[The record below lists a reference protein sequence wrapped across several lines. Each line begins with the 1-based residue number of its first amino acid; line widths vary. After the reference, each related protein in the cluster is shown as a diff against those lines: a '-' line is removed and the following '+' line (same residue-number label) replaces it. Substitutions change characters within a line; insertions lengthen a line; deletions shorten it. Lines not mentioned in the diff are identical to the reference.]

1 MKKKLIYV
9 VLCLTMALPAGAQK
23 YYNGAI
29 GITDV
34 SLWQQ
39 GESLYIDMQI
49 DMRNLK
55 VDNDRT
61 LTLTPMLVS
70 ADRNLVLPEII
81 INGRRRQKAYVRSMA
96 LNSDTELG
104 VPSNK
109 KEVLN
114 YTQVIPYQPWMEN
127 ASLAL
132 EENLCGCGGHQEV
145 LAQEPIPNEISTEI
159 KRLSALHP
167 ILSHIQLP
175 ADRLEVRSKQYE
187 AHLEFP
193 VNKSVI
199 LPDYMNNK
207 SELQNIQKMLSETLN
222 DKGLNVKGIYIEGFA
237 SPEGAL
243 KLNEQLSVKRAE
255 ALKNYLS
262 AQGQIPAGLCHVSF
276 GGENWDGLVKTLES
290 STLKEKATLLDI
302 IEHTSDIALRKQKL
316 KNVNGGVPYR
326 VMLRELYPALR
337 KVNCRVDYTT
347 DITIAAQAD
356 AEDTNLNAA
365 ATALS
370 ARNLPA
376 ARQYLDKSNPQT
388 AEYANNNGAYYLL
401 NGQPEQAIIE
411 FNKAIQKG
419 SEAARSNLAEM
430 EKVMKMR
437 KK

>member
-9 VLCLTMALPAGAQK
+9 VLCLTMALPVAAQK

-96 LNSDTELG
+96 LNSETNLG

-109 KEVLN
+109 KEVLS

-193 VNKSVI
+193 VNKAVI
-199 LPDYMNNK
+199 LPDYMDNK

-243 KLNEQLSVKRAE
+243 RLNEQLSVKRAE

-262 AQGQIPAGLCHVSF
+262 VQGQIPAGLCHVSF
-276 GGENWDGLVKTLES
+276 GGENWDGLLKALES

-302 IEHTSDIALRKQKL
+302 IEHTPDIALRKQKL
-316 KNVNGGVPYR
+316 KNVNGGAPYR

-347 DITIAAQAD
+347 DITVAAQAD
-356 AEDTNLNAA
+356 AEDTNLNMAA
-365 ATALS
+365 DALS

-401 NGQPEQAIIE
+401 DGQPEQAIAE

-419 SEAARSNLAEM
+419 SEAARNNLAEM

>member
-39 GESLYIDMQI
+39 GKSLYIDMQI

-127 ASLAL
+127 ASMTL

-302 IEHTSDIALRKQKL
+302 IEYTSDIALRKQKL

-370 ARNLPA
+370 ERNLTA

>member
-1 MKKKLIYV
+1 MKKKLIYAA
-9 VLCLTMALPAGAQK
+9 LCLAMALPAGAQK
-23 YYNGAI
+23 YYNDAI
-29 GITDV
+29 SITDV

-96 LNSDTELG
+96 LNSETNLG

-109 KEVLN
+109 KEVLS
-114 YTQVIPYQPWMEN
+114 YTQIIPYQPWMEN
-127 ASLAL
+127 ASLNL

-145 LAQEPIPNEISTEI
+145 LTQEPIPNEISTEI
-159 KRLSALHP
+159 KRLSAIHP

-193 VNKSVI
+193 VNQSVI

-255 ALKNYLS
+255 ALKNYLT

-276 GGENWDGLVKTLES
+276 GGENWDGLVKALES
-290 STLKEKATLLDI
+290 STLKEKTTLLDI
-302 IEHTSDIALRKQKL
+302 IEQTSDIALRKQKL
-316 KNVNGGVPYR
+316 KNVNGGAPYR

-370 ARNLPA
+370 ERNLTT

-388 AEYANNNGAYYLL
+388 AEYANNSGSYYLL
-401 NGQPEQAIIE
+401 NGQPEQAIVE

>member
-356 AEDTNLNAA
+356 AEDTNLNMAA
-365 ATALS
+365 DALS

>member
-1 MKKKLIYV
+1 MKKKLIYA
-9 VLCLTMALPAGAQK
+9 VLCLAMALPAGAQK
-23 YYNGAI
+23 YYNDAI
-29 GITDV
+29 SITDV

-70 ADRNLVLPEII
+70 AGRNLVLPEII

-96 LNSDTELG
+96 LNSETNLG

-109 KEVLN
+109 KEVLS
-114 YTQVIPYQPWMEN
+114 YTQVIPYQSWMEN
-127 ASLAL
+127 ASLNL

-145 LAQEPIPNEISTEI
+145 LTQEPIPNEISTEI
-159 KRLSALHP
+159 KRLSAIHP

-193 VNKSVI
+193 VNQSVI

-255 ALKNYLS
+255 ALKNYLT

-276 GGENWDGLVKTLES
+276 GGENWDGLVKALES
-290 STLKEKATLLDI
+290 STLKEKTTLLDI
-302 IEHTSDIALRKQKL
+302 IEQTSDIALRKQKL
-316 KNVNGGVPYR
+316 KNVNGGAPYR

-347 DITIAAQAD
+347 DISIAAQAD

-370 ARNLPA
+370 ERNLTA

>member
-1 MKKKLIYV
+1 MKKKLIYAA
-9 VLCLTMALPAGAQK
+9 LCLAMALPAGAQK
-23 YYNGAI
+23 YYNDAI
-29 GITDV
+29 SITDV

-96 LNSDTELG
+96 LNSETNLG

-109 KEVLN
+109 KEVLS
-114 YTQVIPYQPWMEN
+114 YTQVIPYQSWMEN
-127 ASLAL
+127 ASLNL

-145 LAQEPIPNEISTEI
+145 LTQEPIPNEISTEI
-159 KRLSALHP
+159 KRLSAIHP

-193 VNKSVI
+193 VNQSVI

-255 ALKNYLS
+255 ALKNYLT

-276 GGENWDGLVKTLES
+276 GGENWDGLVKALES
-290 STLKEKATLLDI
+290 STLKEKTTLLDI
-302 IEHTSDIALRKQKL
+302 IEQTSDIALRKQKL
-316 KNVNGGVPYR
+316 KNVNGGAPYR

-347 DITIAAQAD
+347 DISIAAQAD

-370 ARNLPA
+370 ERNLTA

>member
-1 MKKKLIYV
+1 MKKKLIYAA
-9 VLCLTMALPAGAQK
+9 LCLAMALPAGAQK
-23 YYNGAI
+23 YYNDAI
-29 GITDV
+29 SITDV

-96 LNSDTELG
+96 LNSETNLG
-104 VPSNK
+104 VPSNR
-109 KEVLN
+109 KEVLS
-114 YTQVIPYQPWMEN
+114 YTQIIPYQPWMEN
-127 ASLAL
+127 ASLNL

-145 LAQEPIPNEISTEI
+145 LTQELIPNEISTEI
-159 KRLSALHP
+159 KRLSAIHP

-193 VNKSVI
+193 VNQSVI

-255 ALKNYLS
+255 ALKSYLT

-276 GGENWDGLVKTLES
+276 GGENWDGLVKALES
-290 STLKEKATLLDI
+290 STLKEKSTLLNI
-302 IEHTSDIALRKQKL
+302 IEQTSDIALRKQKL
-316 KNVNGGVPYR
+316 KNVNAGAPYR

-370 ARNLPA
+370 ERNLTA

-419 SEAARSNLAEM
+419 SEAAQSNLAEM

>member
-1 MKKKLIYV
+1 MKKKLIYAA
-9 VLCLTMALPAGAQK
+9 LCLAMALPAGAQK
-23 YYNGAI
+23 YYNDAI
-29 GITDV
+29 SITDV

-70 ADRNLVLPEII
+70 ADHNLVLPEII

-96 LNSDTELG
+96 LNSETNLG

-109 KEVLN
+109 KEVLS

-127 ASLAL
+127 ASLNL

-145 LAQEPIPNEISTEI
+145 LTQEPIPNEISTEI
-159 KRLSALHP
+159 KRLSAIHP

-193 VNKSVI
+193 VNKFVI
-199 LPDYMNNK
+199 LPDYVNNK

-222 DKGLNVKGIYIEGFA
+222 DKVLNVKGIYIEGFA

-255 ALKNYLS
+255 ALKNYLT

-276 GGENWDGLVKTLES
+276 GGENWDGLVKALES

-316 KNVNGGVPYR
+316 KNVNGGASYR

-370 ARNLPA
+370 ERNLTA
-376 ARQYLDKSNPQT
+376 ARQYLDQSNPQT

>member
-1 MKKKLIYV
+1 MKKKLIYAA
-9 VLCLTMALPAGAQK
+9 LCLAMALPAGAQK
-23 YYNGAI
+23 YYKDAI
-29 GITDV
+29 SITDV

-96 LNSDTELG
+96 LNSETNLG

-109 KEVLN
+109 KEVLS
-114 YTQVIPYQPWMEN
+114 YTQIIPYQPWMEN
-127 ASLAL
+127 ASLNL

-145 LAQEPIPNEISTEI
+145 LTQEPIPNEISTEI
-159 KRLSALHP
+159 KRLSAIHP

-193 VNKSVI
+193 VNQSVI

-255 ALKNYLS
+255 ALKSYLT

-276 GGENWDGLVKTLES
+276 GGENWDGLVKALES

-302 IEHTSDIALRKQKL
+302 IEQTSDIALRKQKL
-316 KNVNGGVPYR
+316 KNVNGGAPYR

-370 ARNLPA
+370 ERNLTA

-419 SEAARSNLAEM
+419 SEAAQSNLAEM

>member
-23 YYNGAI
+23 YYNGVI

-356 AEDTNLNAA
+356 AEDTNLNMAA
-365 ATALS
+365 DALS

>member
-1 MKKKLIYV
+1 MKKKLIYAA
-9 VLCLTMALPAGAQK
+9 LCLAMALPAGAQK
-23 YYNGAI
+23 YYNDAI
-29 GITDV
+29 SITDV

-39 GESLYIDMQI
+39 GESLYIDMQM

-96 LNSDTELG
+96 LNSETNLG

-109 KEVLN
+109 KEVLS
-114 YTQVIPYQPWMEN
+114 YTQIIPYQPWMEN
-127 ASLAL
+127 ASLNL

-145 LAQEPIPNEISTEI
+145 LTQEPIPNEISTEI
-159 KRLSALHP
+159 KRLSAIHP

-193 VNKSVI
+193 VNQSVI

-255 ALKNYLS
+255 ALKSYLT

-276 GGENWDGLVKTLES
+276 GGENWDGLVKALES
-290 STLKEKATLLDI
+290 STLKEKSTLLDI
-302 IEHTSDIALRKQKL
+302 IEQTSDIALRKQKL
-316 KNVNGGVPYR
+316 KNVNGGASYR

-370 ARNLPA
+370 ERNLTA

-419 SEAARSNLAEM
+419 SEAAQSNLEEM

>member
-1 MKKKLIYV
+1 MKKKLIYAA
-9 VLCLTMALPAGAQK
+9 LCLAMALPAGAQK
-23 YYNGAI
+23 YYNDAI
-29 GITDV
+29 SITDV

-96 LNSDTELG
+96 LNSETNLG

-109 KEVLN
+109 KEVLS
-114 YTQVIPYQPWMEN
+114 YTQIIPYQPWMEN
-127 ASLAL
+127 ASLNL

-145 LAQEPIPNEISTEI
+145 LTQEPIPNEISTEI
-159 KRLSALHP
+159 KRLSAIHP

-193 VNKSVI
+193 VNQSVI

-255 ALKNYLS
+255 ALKNYLT
-262 AQGQIPAGLCHVSF
+262 AQGQISAGLCHVSF
-276 GGENWDGLVKTLES
+276 GGENWDGLVKALES
-290 STLKEKATLLDI
+290 STLKEKSTLLDI
-302 IEHTSDIALRKQKL
+302 IEQTSDIALRKQKL
-316 KNVNGGVPYR
+316 KNVNGGAPYR

-370 ARNLPA
+370 ERNLTA
-376 ARQYLDKSNPQT
+376 ARQYLDQSNPQT

-401 NGQPEQAIIE
+401 NGQPEQAVIE

-419 SEAARSNLAEM
+419 SEAAQSNLAEM

>member
-9 VLCLTMALPAGAQK
+9 VLCLTMALPVSAQK
-23 YYNGAI
+23 YYNDAI

-302 IEHTSDIALRKQKL
+302 IEYTSDIALRKQKL

-356 AEDTNLNAA
+356 AEDTNLNMAA
-365 ATALS
+365 DALS

>member
-1 MKKKLIYV
+1 MKKKLIYAA
-9 VLCLTMALPAGAQK
+9 LCLAMALPAGAQK
-23 YYNGAI
+23 YYNDAI
-29 GITDV
+29 SITDV

-96 LNSDTELG
+96 LNSETNLG

-109 KEVLN
+109 KEVLS
-114 YTQVIPYQPWMEN
+114 YTQIIPYQPWMEN
-127 ASLAL
+127 ASLNL

-145 LAQEPIPNEISTEI
+145 LTQEPIPNEISTEI
-159 KRLSALHP
+159 KRLSAIHP

-193 VNKSVI
+193 VNQSVI

-255 ALKNYLS
+255 ALKNYLT

-276 GGENWDGLVKTLES
+276 GGENWDGLVKALES

-302 IEHTSDIALRKQKL
+302 IEQTSDIALRKQKL
-316 KNVNGGVPYR
+316 KNVNGGAPYR

-370 ARNLPA
+370 ERNLTA
-376 ARQYLDKSNPQT
+376 ARQYLDKSNSQT

-419 SEAARSNLAEM
+419 SEAAQSNLAEM

>member
-1 MKKKLIYV
+1 MKKKLIYA
-9 VLCLTMALPAGAQK
+9 VLCIVVALPAAAQK
-23 YYNGAI
+23 YYNDAI
-29 GITDV
+29 SITGV

-61 LTLTPMLVS
+61 LTLTPMLLS
-70 ADRNLVLPEII
+70 ADHNLTLPEII

-96 LNSDTELG
+96 LNSETNLG

-109 KEVLN
+109 KEVIS
-114 YTQVIPYQPWMEN
+114 YTQIIPYQPWMEN
-127 ASLAL
+127 ASLNL

-145 LAQEPIPNEISTEI
+145 VAQELIPNETSTEI
-159 KRLSALHP
+159 KRLSAIHP

-199 LPDYMNNK
+199 LPDYMNNA
-207 SELQNIQKMLSETLN
+207 SELQNIRKMLSETLN

-255 ALKNYLS
+255 ALKNYLT

-276 GGENWDGLVKTLES
+276 GGENWDGLLKSLEA
-290 STLKEKATLLDI
+290 STLKEKATLIDI
-302 IEHTSDIALRKQKL
+302 IEHTADISLRKEKL
-316 KNVNGGVPYR
+316 KKVDGGVPYR
-326 VMLRELYPALR
+326 VMLRELYPVLR

-347 DITIAAQAD
+347 DITVAAQAD

-370 ARNLPA
+370 ERNLTA

-401 NGQPEQAIIE
+401 NGQPEQAILE

-419 SEAARSNLAEM
+419 SEAARSNLEEM
-430 EKVMKMR
+430 GKVMKMQ

>member
-1 MKKKLIYV
+1 MKKKLIYAA
-9 VLCLTMALPAGAQK
+9 LCLAMALPAGAQK
-23 YYNGAI
+23 YYNDAI
-29 GITDV
+29 NITDV

-70 ADRNLVLPEII
+70 ADHNLVLPEII

-96 LNSDTELG
+96 LNSETYLG

-109 KEVLN
+109 KEVLS

-127 ASLAL
+127 ASLNL

-145 LAQEPIPNEISTEI
+145 LTQEPIPNEISTEI
-159 KRLSALHP
+159 KRLSAIHP

-255 ALKNYLS
+255 ALKNYLT

-276 GGENWDGLVKTLES
+276 GGENWDGLVKALES

-316 KNVNGGVPYR
+316 KNVNGGASYR

-370 ARNLPA
+370 ERKLTA
-376 ARQYLDKSNPQT
+376 ARQYLDKSNSQT

>member
-1 MKKKLIYV
+1 MKKKLIYAA
-9 VLCLTMALPAGAQK
+9 LCLAMALPAGAQK
-23 YYNGAI
+23 YYNDAI
-29 GITDV
+29 SITDV

-81 INGRRRQKAYVRSMA
+81 INGRRRQKAYVRSMV
-96 LNSDTELG
+96 LNSETNLG

-109 KEVLN
+109 KEVLS
-114 YTQVIPYQPWMEN
+114 YTQIIPYQPWMEN
-127 ASLAL
+127 ASLNL

-145 LAQEPIPNEISTEI
+145 LTQEPIPNEISTEI
-159 KRLSALHP
+159 KRLSAIHP

-193 VNKSVI
+193 VNQSVI

-255 ALKNYLS
+255 ALKNYLT

-276 GGENWDGLVKTLES
+276 GGENWDGLVKALES
-290 STLKEKATLLDI
+290 STLKEKSTLLDI
-302 IEHTSDIALRKQKL
+302 IEQTSDIALRKQKL
-316 KNVNGGVPYR
+316 KNVNGGAPYR

-370 ARNLPA
+370 ERNLTA

-419 SEAARSNLAEM
+419 SEAAQSNLAEM

>member
-9 VLCLTMALPAGAQK
+9 VLCLTMALPVSAQK
-23 YYNGAI
+23 YYNDAI

-127 ASLAL
+127 ASLTL

-356 AEDTNLNAA
+356 AEDTNLNMAA
-365 ATALS
+365 DALS

-401 NGQPEQAIIE
+401 DGQPEQAIAE

-419 SEAARSNLAEM
+419 SEAARNNLAEM

>member
-1 MKKKLIYV
+1 MKKKLIYAA
-9 VLCLTMALPAGAQK
+9 LCLAMALPAGAQK
-23 YYNGAI
+23 YYNDAI
-29 GITDV
+29 SITDV

-70 ADRNLVLPEII
+70 ADHNLVLPEII

-96 LNSDTELG
+96 LNSETNLG

-109 KEVLN
+109 KEVLS

-127 ASLAL
+127 ASLNL

-145 LAQEPIPNEISTEI
+145 LTQEPIPNEISTEI
-159 KRLSALHP
+159 KRLSAIHP

-255 ALKNYLS
+255 ALKNYLT

-276 GGENWDGLVKTLES
+276 GGENWDGLVKALES

-316 KNVNGGVPYR
+316 KNVNGGASYR

-370 ARNLPA
+370 ERNLMA
-376 ARQYLDKSNPQT
+376 ARQYLDQSNPQT

>member
-1 MKKKLIYV
+1 MKKKLIYAA
-9 VLCLTMALPAGAQK
+9 LCLAMALPAGAQK
-23 YYNGAI
+23 YYNDAI
-29 GITDV
+29 SITDV

-96 LNSDTELG
+96 LNSETNLG

-109 KEVLN
+109 KEVLS
-114 YTQVIPYQPWMEN
+114 YTQIIPYQPWMEN
-127 ASLAL
+127 ASLNL

-145 LAQEPIPNEISTEI
+145 LTQEPIPNEISTEI
-159 KRLSALHP
+159 KRLSAIHP

-193 VNKSVI
+193 VNQSVI

-255 ALKNYLS
+255 ALKNYLT

-276 GGENWDGLVKTLES
+276 GGENWDGLVKALES
-290 STLKEKATLLDI
+290 STLKEKSTLLDI
-302 IEHTSDIALRKQKL
+302 IEQTSDIALRKQKL
-316 KNVNGGVPYR
+316 KNVNGGAPYR

-370 ARNLPA
+370 ERNLTA

-419 SEAARSNLAEM
+419 SEAAQSNLAEM

>member
-1 MKKKLIYV
+1 MKKKLIYAA
-9 VLCLTMALPAGAQK
+9 LCLAMALPAGAQK
-23 YYNGAI
+23 YYNDAI
-29 GITDV
+29 SITDV

-96 LNSDTELG
+96 LNSETNLG

-109 KEVLN
+109 KEVLS
-114 YTQVIPYQPWMEN
+114 YTQIIPYQPWMEN
-127 ASLAL
+127 ASLNL

-145 LAQEPIPNEISTEI
+145 LTQEPIPNEISTEI
-159 KRLSALHP
+159 KRLSAIHP

-255 ALKNYLS
+255 ALKNYLT
-262 AQGQIPAGLCHVSF
+262 AQEQIPAGLCHVSF
-276 GGENWDGLVKTLES
+276 GGENWDGLVKALES
-290 STLKEKATLLDI
+290 SALKEKATLLDI

-326 VMLRELYPALR
+326 VMLKELYPALR

-370 ARNLPA
+370 ERNLAA
-376 ARQYLDKSNPQT
+376 ARQYLDKSNSQT

-411 FNKAIQKG
+411 FNKAIRKG

>member
-1 MKKKLIYV
+1 MKKKLIYAA
-9 VLCLTMALPAGAQK
+9 LCLAMALPAGAQK
-23 YYNGAI
+23 YYNDAI
-29 GITDV
+29 SITDV

-96 LNSDTELG
+96 LNSETNLG

-109 KEVLN
+109 KEVLS
-114 YTQVIPYQPWMEN
+114 YTQIIPYQPWMEK
-127 ASLAL
+127 ASLNL

-145 LAQEPIPNEISTEI
+145 LTQEPIPNEISTEI
-159 KRLSALHP
+159 KRLSAIHP

-193 VNKSVI
+193 VNQSVI

-255 ALKNYLS
+255 ALKNYLT

-276 GGENWDGLVKTLES
+276 GGENWDGLVKALES

-302 IEHTSDIALRKQKL
+302 IEQTSDIALRKQKL
-316 KNVNGGVPYR
+316 KNVNGGASYR

-370 ARNLPA
+370 QRNLTA

-401 NGQPEQAIIE
+401 NGQPEQAILE

>member
-1 MKKKLIYV
+1 MKKKLIYAA
-9 VLCLTMALPAGAQK
+9 LCLAMALPAGAQK
-23 YYNGAI
+23 YYNDAI
-29 GITDV
+29 SITDV

-61 LTLTPMLVS
+61 LTLTPMLVR

-96 LNSDTELG
+96 LNSETNLG

-109 KEVLN
+109 KEVLS
-114 YTQVIPYQPWMEN
+114 YTQIIPYQPWMEN
-127 ASLAL
+127 ASLNL

-145 LAQEPIPNEISTEI
+145 LTQEPIPNEISTEI
-159 KRLSALHP
+159 KRLSAIHP

-243 KLNEQLSVKRAE
+243 KLNGQLSVKRAE
-255 ALKNYLS
+255 ALKNYLT

-276 GGENWDGLVKTLES
+276 GGENWDGLVKALES
-290 STLKEKATLLDI
+290 STLKEKTTLLDI
-302 IEHTSDIALRKQKL
+302 IEQTSDIALRKQKL
-316 KNVNGGVPYR
+316 KNVNGGASYR

-356 AEDTNLNAA
+356 DEDTNLNAA

-370 ARNLPA
+370 ERNLTA
-376 ARQYLDKSNPQT
+376 ARQYLEQSNPQT

>member
-1 MKKKLIYV
+1 MKKKLIYA
-9 VLCLTMALPAGAQK
+9 VLCLAMALPAGAQK
-23 YYNGAI
+23 YYNDAI
-29 GITDV
+29 SITDV

-96 LNSDTELG
+96 LNSETNLG

-109 KEVLN
+109 KEVLS
-114 YTQVIPYQPWMEN
+114 YTQVIPYQSWMEN
-127 ASLAL
+127 ASLNL

-145 LAQEPIPNEISTEI
+145 LTQEPIPNEISTEI
-159 KRLSALHP
+159 KRLSAIHP

-193 VNKSVI
+193 VNQSVI

-255 ALKNYLS
+255 ALKNYLT

-276 GGENWDGLVKTLES
+276 GGENWDGLVKALES
-290 STLKEKATLLDI
+290 STLKEKTTLLDI
-302 IEHTSDIALRKQKL
+302 IEQTSDIALRKQKL
-316 KNVNGGVPYR
+316 KNVNGGAPYR

-347 DITIAAQAD
+347 DISIAAQAD

-370 ARNLPA
+370 ERSLTA

>member
-9 VLCLTMALPAGAQK
+9 VLCLTMALPVSAQK
-23 YYNGAI
+23 YYNDAI

-127 ASLAL
+127 ASMTL

-159 KRLSALHP
+159 RRLSALHP

-187 AHLEFP
+187 AYLEFP

-302 IEHTSDIALRKQKL
+302 IEYTSDIALRKQKL

-356 AEDTNLNAA
+356 AEDTNLNMAA
-365 ATALS
+365 DALS

>member
-1 MKKKLIYV
+1 MKKKLIYAA
-9 VLCLTMALPAGAQK
+9 LCLAMALPAGAQK
-23 YYNGAI
+23 YYNDAI
-29 GITDV
+29 SITDV

-96 LNSDTELG
+96 LNSETNLG

-109 KEVLN
+109 KEVLS
-114 YTQVIPYQPWMEN
+114 YTQIIPYQPWMEN
-127 ASLAL
+127 ASLNL

-145 LAQEPIPNEISTEI
+145 LTQEPIPNEISTEI
-159 KRLSALHP
+159 KRLSAIHP

-193 VNKSVI
+193 VNQSVI

-255 ALKNYLS
+255 ALKNYLT

-276 GGENWDGLVKTLES
+276 GGENWDGLVKALES

-302 IEHTSDIALRKQKL
+302 IEQTSDIALRKQKL
-316 KNVNGGVPYR
+316 KNVNGGASYR

-370 ARNLPA
+370 ERNLTA

>member
-1 MKKKLIYV
+1 MKKKLIYAA
-9 VLCLTMALPAGAQK
+9 LCLAMALPAGAQK
-23 YYNGAI
+23 YYNDAI
-29 GITDV
+29 SITDV

-96 LNSDTELG
+96 LNSETNLG

-109 KEVLN
+109 KEVLS
-114 YTQVIPYQPWMEN
+114 YTQIIPYQPWMEN
-127 ASLAL
+127 ASLNL

-145 LAQEPIPNEISTEI
+145 LTQEPIPNEISTEI
-159 KRLSALHP
+159 KRLSAIHP

-193 VNKSVI
+193 VNQSVI

-255 ALKNYLS
+255 ALKNYLT

-276 GGENWDGLVKTLES
+276 GGENWDGLVKALES
-290 STLKEKATLLDI
+290 STLKEKSTLLDI
-302 IEHTSDIALRKQKL
+302 IEQTSDIALRKQKL
-316 KNVNGGVPYR
+316 KNVNGGAPYR

-370 ARNLPA
+370 ERNLTA
-376 ARQYLDKSNPQT
+376 ARQYLDQSNPQT

-419 SEAARSNLAEM
+419 SEAAQSNLAEM

>member
-39 GESLYIDMQI
+39 GKSLYIDMQI

-109 KEVLN
+109 KEVLH

-127 ASLAL
+127 ASLTL

-316 KNVNGGVPYR
+316 KNVNGGAPYR

-347 DITIAAQAD
+347 DITVAAQAD
-356 AEDTNLNAA
+356 AEDTNLNMACLLYTSDAA
-365 ATALS
+365 
-370 ARNLPA
+370 
-376 ARQYLDKSNPQT
+376 D
-388 AEYANNNGAYYLL
+388 E
-401 NGQPEQAIIE
+401 
-411 FNKAIQKG
+411 
-419 SEAARSNLAEM
+419 
-430 EKVMKMR
+430 
-437 KK
+437 

>member
-1 MKKKLIYV
+1 MKKKLIYAA
-9 VLCLTMALPAGAQK
+9 LCLAMALPAGAQK
-23 YYNGAI
+23 YYNDAI
-29 GITDV
+29 SITDV

-70 ADRNLVLPEII
+70 ADHNLVLPEII

-96 LNSDTELG
+96 LNSETNLG

-109 KEVLN
+109 KEVLS

-127 ASLAL
+127 ASLNL

-145 LAQEPIPNEISTEI
+145 LTQEPIPNEISTEI
-159 KRLSALHP
+159 KRLSAIHP

-193 VNKSVI
+193 VNQSVI

-255 ALKNYLS
+255 ALKNYLT

-276 GGENWDGLVKTLES
+276 GGENWDGLVKALES
-290 STLKEKATLLDI
+290 STLKEKTTLLDI
-302 IEHTSDIALRKQKL
+302 IEQTSDIALRKQKL
-316 KNVNGGVPYR
+316 KNVNGGAPYR

-347 DITIAAQAD
+347 DITIAARAD

-370 ARNLPA
+370 ERNLTA

-388 AEYANNNGAYYLL
+388 AEYANNSGAYYLL
-401 NGQPEQAIIE
+401 NGQPEQAIVE

>member
-1 MKKKLIYV
+1 MKKKLIYAA
-9 VLCLTMALPAGAQK
+9 LCLAMALPAGAQK
-23 YYNGAI
+23 YYNDAI
-29 GITDV
+29 SITDV

-61 LTLTPMLVS
+61 LTLTPMLVR

-96 LNSDTELG
+96 LNSETNLG

-109 KEVLN
+109 KEVLS
-114 YTQVIPYQPWMEN
+114 YTQIIPYQPWMEN
-127 ASLAL
+127 ASLNL

-145 LAQEPIPNEISTEI
+145 LTQEPIPNEISTEI
-159 KRLSALHP
+159 KRLSAIHP

-255 ALKNYLS
+255 ALKNYLT

-276 GGENWDGLVKTLES
+276 GGENWDGLVKALES
-290 STLKEKATLLDI
+290 STLKEKTTLLDI
-302 IEHTSDIALRKQKL
+302 IEQTSDIALRKQKL
-316 KNVNGGVPYR
+316 KNVNGGASYR

-356 AEDTNLNAA
+356 DEDTNLNAA

-370 ARNLPA
+370 ERNLTA
-376 ARQYLDKSNPQT
+376 ARQYLEQSNPQT

>member
-127 ASLAL
+127 ASMTL

-356 AEDTNLNAA
+356 AEDTNLNMAA
-365 ATALS
+365 DALS

>member
-9 VLCLTMALPAGAQK
+9 VLCLAMALPASAQK
-23 YYNGAI
+23 YYNDAI
-29 GITDV
+29 SITDV

-70 ADRNLVLPEII
+70 ADRNLMLPDII
-81 INGRRRQKAYVRSMA
+81 INGRRRQKAYIRSMA
-96 LNSDTELG
+96 LNSDTQLG

-109 KEVLN
+109 KEVVS
-114 YTQVIPYQPWMEN
+114 YTQIIPYQSWMEN
-127 ASLAL
+127 ASMVLD
-132 EENLCGCGGHQEV
+132 ENLCGCGGHQEV

-167 ILSHIQLP
+167 ILSHIKLP

-199 LPDYMNNK
+199 LPDYMDNT
-207 SELQNIQKMLSETLN
+207 SELRNIQKMLSETLN

-276 GGENWDGLVKTLES
+276 GGENWDGLVKALET
-290 STLKEKATLLDI
+290 STLQEKTVMLDI
-302 IEHTSDIALRKQKL
+302 IRQTPDIALRKEKL
-316 KNVNGGVPYR
+316 KNVKGGTPYR

-347 DITIAAQAD
+347 DITVAAQAD

-370 ARNLPA
+370 ERNLAA
-376 ARQYLDKSNPQT
+376 ARQYLDKSNPET

-411 FNKAIQKG
+411 FNKAILKG

-430 EKVMKMR
+430 EKVLKMR

>member
-9 VLCLTMALPAGAQK
+9 VLCLTMALPAAAQK

-70 ADRNLVLPEII
+70 DDRNLVLPEII

-96 LNSDTELG
+96 LNSETNLG

-109 KEVLN
+109 KEVLS

-132 EENLCGCGGHQEV
+132 EENQCGCGGHQEV

-193 VNKSVI
+193 VNKAVI
-199 LPDYMNNK
+199 LPDYMDNK
-207 SELQNIQKMLSETLN
+207 SELQIIQKMLSETLN

-243 KLNEQLSVKRAE
+243 RLNEQLSVKRAE
-255 ALKNYLS
+255 ALKNYLI

-276 GGENWDGLVKTLES
+276 GGENWDGLLKALES

-302 IEHTSDIALRKQKL
+302 IEHTPDIALRKQKL
-316 KNVNGGVPYR
+316 KNVNGGAPYR

-347 DITIAAQAD
+347 DITVAAQAD
-356 AEDTNLNAA
+356 AEDTNLNMAA
-365 ATALS
+365 DALS

-401 NGQPEQAIIE
+401 DGQPEQAIIE

-419 SEAARSNLAEM
+419 SEAARNNLAEM

>member
-159 KRLSALHP
+159 RRLSALHP

-262 AQGQIPAGLCHVSF
+262 AQGQIPVGLCHVSF

-356 AEDTNLNAA
+356 AEDTNLNMAA
-365 ATALS
+365 DALS

-388 AEYANNNGAYYLL
+388 AEYANNNGTYYLL

>member
-1 MKKKLIYV
+1 MKKKLIYAA
-9 VLCLTMALPAGAQK
+9 LCLAMALPAGAQK
-23 YYNGAI
+23 YYNDAI
-29 GITDV
+29 SITDV

-96 LNSDTELG
+96 LNSETNLG

-109 KEVLN
+109 KEVLS
-114 YTQVIPYQPWMEN
+114 YTQVIPYQSWMEN
-127 ASLAL
+127 ASLNL

-145 LAQEPIPNEISTEI
+145 LTQEPIPNEISTEI
-159 KRLSALHP
+159 KRLSAIHP

-193 VNKSVI
+193 VNQSVI

-255 ALKNYLS
+255 ALKNYLT

-276 GGENWDGLVKTLES
+276 GGENWDGLVKALES
-290 STLKEKATLLDI
+290 STLKEKSTLLDI
-302 IEHTSDIALRKQKL
+302 IEQTSDIALRKQKL
-316 KNVNGGVPYR
+316 KNVNGGASYR

-370 ARNLPA
+370 ERNLTA

>member
-302 IEHTSDIALRKQKL
+302 IEYTSDIALRKQKL

-356 AEDTNLNAA
+356 AEDTNLNMAA
-365 ATALS
+365 DALS

>member
-9 VLCLTMALPAGAQK
+9 ALCLAMALPAGAQR
-23 YYNGAI
+23 YYNDAI

-70 ADRNLVLPEII
+70 ADRNLMLPEII
-81 INGRRRQKAYVRSMA
+81 INGRRRQKAYVRSMV
-96 LNSDTELG
+96 LNSETNLG
-104 VPSNK
+104 VPADK
-109 KEVLN
+109 KEVLS
-114 YTQVIPYQPWMEN
+114 YTQIIPYQPWMEN
-127 ASLAL
+127 ASLNL

-145 LAQEPIPNEISTEI
+145 LTQELIPNEISTEI
-159 KRLSALHP
+159 KRLSAIHP
-167 ILSHIQLP
+167 ILSHIQPP
-175 ADRLEVRSKQYE
+175 ADRLEVRSKQYD
-187 AHLEFP
+187 AHLDFP

-199 LPDYMNNK
+199 LPNYMNNET
-207 SELQNIQKMLSETLN
+207 ELQNIQKMLSEILN

-255 ALKNYLS
+255 ALKNYLT
-262 AQGQIPAGLCHVSF
+262 AQGQIPAELCHVSF
-276 GGENWDGLVKTLES
+276 GGENWDGLVKALES
-290 STLKEKATLLDI
+290 STLKEKATLLGI

-316 KNVNGGVPYR
+316 KNVNGGAPYR
-326 VMLRELYPALR
+326 VMLSELYPALR

-347 DITIAAQAD
+347 DITVAAQAD
-356 AEDTNLNAA
+356 AEDTSLNAA

-370 ARNLPA
+370 ERNLTA
-376 ARQYLDKSNPQT
+376 ARQYLDQSNPQT

-401 NGQPEQAIIE
+401 NGQPEQAIME
-411 FNKAIQKG
+411 FNKAVQKG

>member
-61 LTLTPMLVS
+61 LTLMPMLVS

-145 LAQEPIPNEISTEI
+145 LAQEPIPNGISTEI

-187 AHLEFP
+187 AYLEFP

-370 ARNLPA
+370 ERNLTA